1 VEERS
6 QHRREEKEWL
16 AERTSLS
23 RRLQLLDRLGLDR
36 LQPAGH
42 KTEGRLESRLD
53 QPIQYYGIS
62 HLKAGVSE
70 NKEGRNIVETVLFAN
85 NLILFK
91 SLRLLSI
98 IPM

>member
-36 LQPAGH
+36 LQPAGQ
-42 KTEGRLESRLD
+42 KTEGRLESRYL
-53 QPIQYYGIS
+53 
-62 HLKAGVSE
+62 
-70 NKEGRNIVETVLFAN
+70 
-85 NLILFK
+85 LI
-91 SLRLLSI
+91 
-98 IPM
+98 

>member
-1 VEERS
+1 MEERS

-36 LQPAGH
+36 LQPAGQ

-53 QPIQYYGIS
+53 QPIQYFIN
-62 HLKAGVSE
+62 LKQGLQIWIWGWTGFKFSPPATKQKVVSSP
-70 NKEGRNIVETVLFAN
+70 GT
-85 NLILFK
+85 
-91 SLRLLSI
+91 S
-98 IPM
+98 